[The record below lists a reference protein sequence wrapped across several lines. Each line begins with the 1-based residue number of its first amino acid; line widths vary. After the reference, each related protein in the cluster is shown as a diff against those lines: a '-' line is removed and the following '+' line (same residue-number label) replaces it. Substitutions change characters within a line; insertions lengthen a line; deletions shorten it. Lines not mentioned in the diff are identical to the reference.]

1 MNNFDRIKYKDI
13 YGKIASVKSIED
25 KKKRLE
31 QGLHTSTAPLGYKW
45 DRIGSQRRGHSVL
58 VVDKYTSVI
67 VKDIFRAYAT
77 GAYNY
82 EAMKDYINNRWDMRK
97 SKFSTQK
104 VLSNV
109 FYRGILKTKFGEA
122 PHAYERII
130 DDELFDKVQEVM
142 KSRQLT
148 YSKAKQNTKNKEYL
162 YSGLLKCG
170 LCECQ
175 ITVEKHKGIIYYHCT
190 QTKGKHKAPW
200 INQAALTVLIRDR
213 IIPYLQDAQ
222 TLNWGIP
229 VYPEILKDQEQTRT
243 LLCFLFKKITFNQ
256 DKTLTVTPWS
266 AQELASLQ
274 KRKEKPVDM
283 GSVDPLGDLN
293 TNILLLCHLPQSI
306 DFLCITLE
314 KDLDTIQTALIDL
327 QLSGKIDQNLEGSWI
342 TL

>member
-1 MNNFDRIKYKDI
+1 MNNQKKQFKNI
-13 YGKIASVKSIED
+13 YSKMASFEAVEN
-25 KKKRLE
+25 KKERLE

-45 DRIGSQRRGHSVL
+45 ERIGSRRRGYSVL
-58 VVDKYTSVI
+58 AVDKYTSVI

-82 EAMKDYINNRWDMRK
+82 EAMKEYINKRWDMRK
-97 SKFSTQK
+97 SKFSTQT
-104 VLSNV
+104 LLCNP
-109 FYRGILKTKFGEA
+109 FYRGILKTKFGQA

-130 DDELFDKVQEVM
+130 DDALFDKVQEVM
-142 KSRQLT
+142 KNRQVT
-148 YSKAKQNTKNKEYL
+148 YARAKQNTKKKEYL

-170 LCECQ
+170 SCGCQ

-190 QTKGKHKAPW
+190 QSKGKHKAPW

-306 DFLCITLE
+306 DFLCLTLE

-327 QLSGKIDQNLEGSWI
+327 QLDGKIDQNLEGSWVI
-342 TL
+342 L